1 MSAMLQLSYT
11 AKKLALKMS
20 CMSQCAKYFLC
31 FFNFVFFIAGGA
43 ALTVGIWLFIDSNS
57 FTNLIGKLDQSDI
70 LNKTD
75 ADVIR
80 MIAYILIAAG
90 ALTFIVSFLGYCGA
104 MFESR
109 CLLCVYGI
117 LILLVLV
124 LECVVVGLAF
134 GLKGDAEKGTQSFLK
149 STIKYYATTADKAET
164 VTVAWDGIMSQLH
177 CCGVESYLDFRDNK
191 NWTLTGKTVP
201 EACCIKENDA
211 LKDPSCPISPTAANS
226 YYQTGCY
233 KAMVT
238 AIEENAAIVIGV
250 AAALVFI
257 EILVIILALYLACCY
272 WRPQHVLTCWCC
284 C

>member
-1 MSAMLQLSYT
+1 MGCA
-11 AKKLALKMS
+11 
-20 CMSQCAKYFLC
+20 SQCAKYFLC
-31 FFNFVFFIAGGA
+31 LFNFIFFIAGGA
-43 ALTVGIWLFIDSNS
+43 ALTVGIWLFADSSS

-124 LECVVVGLAF
+124 LECVAVGLAF
-134 GLKGDAEKGTQSFLK
+134 GYKGDAEKGTQNFLK
-149 STIKYYATTADKAET
+149 QTIKYYATNADKAET
-164 VTVAWDGIMSQLH
+164 VTVAWDGIMTQFH
-177 CCGVESYLDFRDNK
+177 CCGVENYRDFSESTNFTTSTK
-191 NWTLTGKTVP
+191 VVP
-201 EACCIKENDA
+201 DACCVKETDGR
-211 LKDPSCPISPTAANS
+211 LKDPLCPMSPTSSNS
-226 YYQTGCY
+226 YYETGCY
-233 KAMVT
+233 KAIMT

-250 AAALVFI
+250 AAGLVFV
-257 EILVIILALYLACCY
+257 EVLVIILALYLACCY
-272 WRPQHVLTCWCC
+272 WRPQHACVDVSSRQAW
-284 C
+284 